1 MNANKGYFLVSV
13 DALDLSV
20 DRDKKVEDS
29 LLLFRVK
36 VLP

>member
-1 MNANKGYFLVSV
+1 MNGNKGYFGVSV
-13 DALDLSV
+13 DALNLSV
-20 DRDKKVEDS
+20 DRDKKVEDL